1 MKNKYFF
8 YLSSIIFLLSS
19 NELLAQKANKL
30 NSEIRIST
38 NKIVQKLN
46 TPTKIWINGGWEIK
60 GDGTK
65 VWKKGYWVFEEKTFQ
80 KKSEIFRQ
88 KLNER
93 NKV

>member
-8 YLSSIIFLLSS
+8 YLSSIILLISS
-19 NELLAQKANKL
+19 NELLAQKANTP
-30 NSEIRIST
+30 NSEIRISK

-46 TPTKIWINGGWEIK
+46 APTKIWINGGWEIK
-60 GDGTK
+60 SDGAK
-65 VWKKGYWVFEEKTFQ
+65 VWKKGYWIFEEKTFQ

>member
-8 YLSSIIFLLSS
+8 YLSTIIFLLYS
-19 NELLAQKANKL
+19 NELFAQKANTPS
-30 NSEIRIST
+30 NEIRIFT

-60 GDGTK
+60 SDGTR
-65 VWKKGYWVFEEKTFQ
+65 VWKKGHWVFEQKSFQ
-80 KKSEIFRQ
+80 KQSEIFRQ
-88 KLNER
+88 KLNEQ

>member
-8 YLSSIIFLLSS
+8 YLSTIILLLSS
-19 NELLAQKANKL
+19 NELFAQKANTPS
-30 NSEIRIST
+30 NEIRIST

-60 GDGTK
+60 NDGTR
-65 VWKKGYWVFEEKTFQ
+65 VWKKGHWVFEEKSFQ
-80 KKSEIFRQ
+80 KQSEIFRQ
-88 KLNER
+88 KLNEK

>member
-8 YLSSIIFLLSS
+8 YLSSIIILISS
-19 NELLAQKANKL
+19 NELLAQKANTP
-30 NSEIRIST
+30 NSEIRISE

-46 TPTKIWINGGWEIK
+46 APTKIWINGGWEIK
-60 GDGTK
+60 IDGTK
-65 VWKKGYWVFEEKTFQ
+65 VLKKGYWIFEEKTFQ